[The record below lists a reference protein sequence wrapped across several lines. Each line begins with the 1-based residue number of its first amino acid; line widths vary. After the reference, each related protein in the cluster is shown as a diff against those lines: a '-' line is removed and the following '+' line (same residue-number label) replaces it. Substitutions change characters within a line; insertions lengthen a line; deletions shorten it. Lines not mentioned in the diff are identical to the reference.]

1 VTTCY
6 EDVSTTGG
14 LGGLSLLSLINC
26 CYYMRSFA
34 DLIACRDALSP
45 GSVVGSTGALWSY
58 LVLSLVSCADGGKL
72 AL

>member
-1 VTTCY
+1 
-6 EDVSTTGG
+6 
-14 LGGLSLLSLINC
+14 
-26 CYYMRSFA
+26 MRSFA